1 MDGIDT
7 GKGKGGQI
15 ILIATT
21 GRPLGEIDAALLRPG
36 RLSVQVEIG
45 RAKCEDLLEVMCGIM
60 LEGKGGG
67 WEGV

>member
-1 MDGIDT
+1 MLNEMDGIDT

-45 RAKCEDLLEVMCGIM
+45 R
-60 LEGKGGG
+60 
-67 WEGV
+67 